1 MAHGKSQLCRFI
13 QQNTAM
19 IWAEWQVPELLDGA
33 CVSCLDIFERFF
45 WCGIVPAKY
54 YAKDDG
60 DEDGWPLVGN
70 HLYTFG
76 PSF

>member
-1 MAHGKSQLCRFI
+1 M
-13 QQNTAM
+13 
-19 IWAEWQVPELLDGA
+19 PELLDGA